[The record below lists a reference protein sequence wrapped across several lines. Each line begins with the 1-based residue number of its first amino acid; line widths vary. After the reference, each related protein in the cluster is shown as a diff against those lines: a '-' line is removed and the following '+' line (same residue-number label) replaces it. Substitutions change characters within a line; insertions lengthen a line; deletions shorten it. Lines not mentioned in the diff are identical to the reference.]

1 MKLLVL
7 LLIAVPVFASSPQEK
22 YADEV
27 AKAKVDYNRAVRECK
42 AMPVKEKVACQKRV
56 ERTWQ
61 DVQKG
66 LRAQHMGSKT

>member
-7 LLIAVPVFASSPQEK
+7 LLIAVPVFAASPQEK

-27 AKAKVDYNRAVRECK
+27 AKAKVDYNRALKECY
-42 AMPVKEKVACQKRV
+42 AMKPNDRADCILRTQKM
-56 ERTWQ
+56 WN

-66 LRAQHMGSKT
+66 LRAQHMGSKS